1 MTRALPRA
9 QIHSSRLWRFLTE
22 NGMASA
28 AVAAGD
34 VGQQLGDWL
43 DFRQAIALHGIL
55 NPESP
60 PPAAS
65 PRARATVKPEALR
78 LHVDKVRTALEQSI
92 TQGATAGSGLTRI
105 DMPPPV
111 LDEPVDPKR
120 AFEPW
125 RRFIASHQRQMET
138 VVRTLRA
145 QVRSQLAQGTPA
157 QQQLATL
164 DTAFENILV
173 EREARLL
180 YTVSQ
185 MLEKRFAQ
193 ALKHHLKPA
202 AEPVAQ
208 ASPAQGPLPWL
219 TALNHDVRS
228 ALLAELDTRLQP
240 TLGLLEAFSPEST
253 PSL

>member
-9 QIHSSRLWRFLTE
+9 HLHSSRLWRFLTE
-22 NGMASA
+22 NGMASP
-28 AVAAGD
+28 AVAADD
-34 VGQQLGDWL
+34 VGQKLGDWL

-60 PPAAS
+60 PPATR
-65 PRARATVKPEALR
+65 PKARATVTPEALR
-78 LHVDKVRTALEQSI
+78 LHVDKVRASLEASI
-92 TQGATAGSGLTRI
+92 NQGAGAGSGLARI

-111 LDEPVDPKR
+111 LDEPIDPKR

-125 RRFIASHQRQMET
+125 RRFIASHQRQMDT
-138 VVRTLRA
+138 VVRTLRS
-145 QVRSQLAQGTPA
+145 QVRSQLAQGTAA

-193 ALKHHLKPA
+193 ALKHHLKQQAEAAASQTPAPA
-202 AEPVAQ
+202 AA
-208 ASPAQGPLPWL
+208 PWL

-240 TLGLLEAFSPEST
+240 TLGLLEAFTQESSPSV
-253 PSL
+253 